1 MISPSSSFTI
11 VPGSASR
18 LTSSRRSSI
27 NQRADSDFRNSRVS
41 ITKTSRARRPDPA
54 SFPPFRST
62 LSRQRRS
69 LTTNQT
75 PNASVRAFNQEDRHV
90 ED

>member
-27 NQRADSDFRNSRVS
+27 NQRGRFGLQELACVNYEDKPRPKTRSCVVSAISLNSV
-41 ITKTSRARRPDPA
+41 PA
-54 SFPPFRST
+54 KA
-62 LSRQRRS
+62 Q
-69 LTTNQT
+69 
-75 PNASVRAFNQEDRHV
+75 PNH
-90 ED
+90 